1 MRQAV
6 QILSLHALVV
16 FTEAASAAQAHAQA
30 QAPAQAHAQAQKQTR
45 AQKEERLKEA
55 AQRAQDVVAADRNT
69 LETAITN
76 LDELVA
82 EVQHAGRNSSQVKSE
97 AKALAHKVQNQA
109 SDAHKQ
115 DLQQAIDLYEK
126 SLSTLK
132 STDPTSNWK
141 DAEKSA
147 RANAEKVDEVQR
159 EEEKDGR
166 QLLHQKRHETSHQ
179 VENAWHEADHAA
191 RVMLRDRYH
200 LQDAQ
205 RRAGTKEREY
215 ERDEEKNEE
224 FAERTQDYASDQK
237 DNADDAVQNFF
248 EEAEDHLYEIQ
259 REGHRNDHH
268 RRHQEIKDAV
278 KNLRQAR
285 REAMEATKQEEK
297 KEREAKEVQA
307 SHENH
312 AQTSLEL
319 LAIPDASE
327 FCLYSIA
334 GASLGLLAFLM
345 VRLQTRRIQIN
356 EQMLG

>member
-1 MRQAV
+1 MTQTV
-6 QILSLHALVV
+6 QILSLLALVV
-16 FTEAASAAQAHAQA
+16 FTAADSAAQTHAQA
-30 QAPAQAHAQAQKQTR
+30 QHETR

-55 AQRAQDVVAADRNT
+55 SQKAQGVVAADRNK
-69 LETAITN
+69 LERAITN

-115 DLQQAIDLYEK
+115 ERQQAIDLYEK

-132 STDPTSNWK
+132 STDPTGNWK

-147 RANAEKVDEVQR
+147 RDNAEKVDELQK

-166 QLLHQKRHETSHQ
+166 QMLHQKRHETSHK

-191 RVMLRDRYH
+191 RVMLQDRNR
-200 LQDAQ
+200 LQDAERQ
-205 RRAGTKEREY
+205 AGTKEAEY
-215 ERDEEKNEE
+215 EGEEEKNEE
-224 FAERTQDYASDQK
+224 FAERAQDYASDQK

-259 REGHRNDHH
+259 REGHRSDHH
-268 RRHQEIKDAV
+268 QRHQEIKDAV

-297 KEREAKEVQA
+297 KAREAKEVKA

-312 AQTSLEL
+312 AKTSQEL
-319 LAIPDASE
+319 FAIPDASE

-345 VRLQTRRIQIN
+345 VRLQTRRVQIN

>member
-1 MRQAV
+1 MTQTV
-6 QILSLHALVV
+6 QILSLLALVV
-16 FTEAASAAQAHAQA
+16 FTAADSAAQTHAQA
-30 QAPAQAHAQAQKQTR
+30 QHETR

-55 AQRAQDVVAADRNT
+55 SQKAQGVVAADRNK
-69 LETAITN
+69 LERAITN

-115 DLQQAIDLYEK
+115 ERQQAIDLYEK

-132 STDPTSNWK
+132 STDPTGNWK

-147 RANAEKVDEVQR
+147 RDNAEKVDELQK

-166 QLLHQKRHETSHQ
+166 QMLHQKRHETSHK

-191 RVMLRDRYH
+191 RVMLQDRNR
-200 LQDAQ
+200 LQDAERQ
-205 RRAGTKEREY
+205 AGTKEAEY
-215 ERDEEKNEE
+215 EGEEEKNEE
-224 FAERTQDYASDQK
+224 FAERAQDYASDQK

-259 REGHRNDHH
+259 REGHRQEHKDHH
-268 RRHQEIKDAV
+268 QRHQEIKNAV

-297 KEREAKEVQA
+297 KAREAKEVQA
-307 SHENH
+307 SHEKH
-312 AQTSLEL
+312 AKASQEL
-319 LAIPDASE
+319 LAIPGFGLASE

-334 GASLGLLAFLM
+334 GSSLGLLAFLV
-345 VRLQTRRIQIN
+345 VRLRTRRVQLN
-356 EQMLG
+356 EQILG